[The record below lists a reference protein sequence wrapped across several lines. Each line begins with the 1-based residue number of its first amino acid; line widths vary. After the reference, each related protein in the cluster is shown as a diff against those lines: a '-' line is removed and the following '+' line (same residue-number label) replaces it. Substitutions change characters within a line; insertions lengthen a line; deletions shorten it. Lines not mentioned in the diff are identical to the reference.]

1 MTDKTIS
8 DVLSGNKEQA
18 SIKSEHTNYTSSVDW
33 LYITNQMNL
42 MMILAAGLFM
52 PQQGFGDKYYR
63 DLLQLFPGWIP
74 LFPGS
79 VQQDLV
85 EQVISEAHH
94 LKPTIAQLDISRLNG
109 QAKAVKISL
118 ALRDIELPGELDEND
133 VMILVPAPLPTSLIQ
148 EIYFPSLEEKKDFIS
163 QAKSNYKNVP
173 VSWFKTG
180 TRKKLFNGPR
190 SVVDINSIKAPAQ
203 PEISI
208 NRSQAVGAILT
219 IFFHLANRSEYAC
232 HYYQWI
238 FEEGDASGFDP
249 ILQQLPGWLDNTHI
263 DEDVGIQVRLFWTI
277 VEHIIT
283 APVPESRDV
292 VIGVLDRE
300 IGLLSDSD
308 KWENQHKLQ
317 MLKDDLQGIRGLS
330 DHTRSSLFEKHTK
343 PFSRSLILF
352 FLYNDCR
359 ELLEFDHSSLN
370 DTDYIV
376 AAILFG
382 AREGWIN
389 LANDLRHSQE
399 FSENIAY
406 HMAAQCHRSAETGLK
421 LKQPPKRVIPLR
433 ELLDK
438 EDSNKRLQ
446 KKRTEAMLE
455 ITRQMNWD
463 CIETAISLEKGEY
476 RLIVDQRGTRLIL
489 DGDLKRVYAKVDQ
502 EKFFDFFAE
511 LPLPLSKKWE
521 KIARKILCK

>member
-1 MTDKTIS
+1 MIDKPIP
-8 DVLSGNKEQA
+8 DVFSGNKEQA
-18 SIKSEHTNYTSSVDW
+18 SIKSEHTNYTSSIDW

-63 DLLQLFPGWIP
+63 DLLQLFPDWIP
-74 LFPGS
+74 LFPES

-94 LKPTIAQLDISRLNG
+94 LKPTIAQLDISQLNG

-118 ALRDIELPGELDEND
+118 ALRDIELPGGLDEND

-148 EIYFPSLEEKKDFIS
+148 EIYFPSFEGKKNFIL

-173 VSWFKTG
+173 VNWFKTG

-190 SVVDINSIKAPAQ
+190 SVGDINSIKAPAQ
-203 PEISI
+203 PEIFI

-219 IFFHLANRSEYAC
+219 MFFHLANRSEYAC

-238 FEEGDASGFDP
+238 FEKGDASGFDP
-249 ILQQLPGWLDNTHI
+249 ILQQLPAWLNNSHI
-263 DEDVGIQVRLFWTI
+263 DEGVGIQVRLFWTI

-283 APVPESRDV
+283 APIPESRDV
-292 VIGVLDRE
+292 VIDVLDRE
-300 IGLLSDSD
+300 ISLLSDSD
-308 KWENQHKLQ
+308 KGKNQLKL
-317 MLKDDLQGIRGLS
+317 LKDDLQGIRGLS
-330 DHTRSSLFEKHTK
+330 DDTRSSLFEKHAK

-421 LKQPPKRVIPLR
+421 LKQPPKRVIPIR

-438 EDSNKRLQ
+438 EDNNKRLQ
-446 KKRTEAMLE
+446 KKRADATLE

-463 CIETAISLEKGEY
+463 CIETTILLEKGEY

-511 LPLPLSKKWE
+511 LPLPLLEEVE
-521 KIARKILCK
+521 KMARKIVV